1 MARILPR
8 LRGNMAHALCYHL
21 WPLQIVCIVFYF
33 KWFVFL
39 CYFFL
44 MSISVTNHVNEN
56 GHSGLKDCVLPK
68 TFLWGIIP
76 MSNHSSPGGWGGFND
91 KWIVVGLEKNLM
103 WPKANG
109 EERGNWSWCERKVIG
124 RWDPRVWTGRQVS
137 AIYIVQTRSAKWNYL
152 PVWKLTNVFW
162 KKNFYCC
169 SVMKFVWSSLFW

>member
-1 MARILPR
+1 MIRISVLFFFSCP
-8 LRGNMAHALCYHL
+8 LA
-21 WPLQIVCIVFYF
+21 LQITWMKTDTPDSKIVFYRKHF
-33 KWFVFL
+33 YEESFL
-39 CYFFL
+39 
-44 MSISVTNHVNEN
+44 S
-56 GHSGLKDCVLPK
+56 
-68 TFLWGIIP
+68 WW
-76 MSNHSSPGGWGGFND
+76 GGWGGFND

-162 KKNFYCC
+162 KKQILLLQCYEVRLVFTLLMVKIAKN
-169 SVMKFVWSSLFW
+169 W